1 MPSSLAIFSGANTIS
16 SRKPVIMVI
25 IMVRDAQT
33 PEQGVLGNED
43 KIQIDNNLKVR
54 IFKSLTNGVM
64 RMRMY
69 ERVKNIMNIITGC

>member
-16 SRKPVIMVI
+16 SREPVIMVI

-33 PEQGVLGNED
+33 TEQGVLGNED

-54 IFKSLTNGVM
+54 ILKPLTNGVM
-64 RMRMY
+64 RI
-69 ERVKNIMNIITGC
+69 ENV

>member
-1 MPSSLAIFSGANTIS
+1 
-16 SRKPVIMVI
+16 MVI

-54 IFKSLTNGVM
+54 ILKPLTNRVM